1 MIFFRGLY
9 LALALA
15 LISQSLLPAFAQEL
29 PRGRYIYDNANMI
42 SADVEA
48 ELEQKLLSLDK
59 KTSVEIVVF
68 TLPKLSGHGI
78 KDKSGVEIR
87 DYKALAVFIFNEMSL
102 PNGDGRSVIGIGKK
116 TKDNG
121 VLLLVT
127 GGSGAQAADRKWKIE
142 VGYGLEGNLTDLQ
155 AGDIGEEYLVPFLQ
169 EDDYENAFSG
179 TVDALVEQVSGGQVL
194 SSEEPAL
201 GNLDWLAFLFAALGL
216 PNIAFL
222 FPSFLNT
229 DSPYTIIIIVII
241 VAIVLFSL
249 GLRRGGF
256 GGGWR
261 GGRSGGGGG
270 RSGGGGAGGGW

>member
-42 SADVEA
+42 SADTEA

-87 DYKALAVFIFNEMSL
+87 DYKALAVFIFNAMPL
-102 PNGDGRSVIGIGKK
+102 PNGDGRSVVGIGKK

-127 GGSGAQAADRKWKIE
+127 GRSGAQAADRKWKIE
-142 VGYGLEGNLTDLQ
+142 IGYGLEGNLTDLQ

-179 TVDALVEQVSGGQVL
+179 TVDALVEQVSGRPVSPSQ
-194 SSEEPAL
+194 EPDL
-201 GNLDWLAFLFAALGL
+201 GNLDWLAFVFVALGL
-216 PNIAFL
+216 PNVAFL
-222 FPSFLNT
+222 FPSLFNT
-229 DSPYTIIIIVII
+229 DSPYVIIIIVII

-249 GLRRGGF
+249 GIRRGGF